1 MKSFELKSR
10 FFSRHGDS
18 YNIPVN
24 TVYYTESRVNTEL
37 NTYVKNNIP
46 SLNVFMNLCMEG
58 SQVEF
63 MYKIVYVPRQTFDDG
78 YADALLSLRPDLKD
92 ASHDDEL
99 EMLEQEAEV
108 LELELSMPLDGSVI
122 CRLMPQTAYDYES
135 RFFQTDVKHM
145 TPEDFRLFLHS
156 YTRKVD
162 DWNMSLLQNRK
173 IDYHSENPF
182 MESFTFWYPYE
193 GITVITYKNGQPG
206 LSGIEDDEEREERL
220 RNKARMIAKAAQIC
234 KDIEELQRDDG
245 LNILHEMLA
254 KDTLK
259 ELYEGYSSPK
269 LSRLEISED
278 MKIHLPDYNMEIDMK
293 RALCKVFYI
302 FFLRHPEGIRLKE
315 IADHREE
322 LFNIYKN
329 VSNRTDLDKMKASID
344 AAINPEDNSMM
355 SQCISLANKA
365 FRNKLAHTLADSY
378 EITNERGKCS
388 IIKLDRSLVT
398 LPPFLKEKMK

>member
-1 MKSFELKSR
+1 MKNYNLKSR
-10 FFSRHGDS
+10 FFSRQSDAF
-18 YNIPVN
+18 NIPVN
-24 TVYYTESRVNTEL
+24 TVYYMESRTNTEL

-78 YADALLSLRPDLKD
+78 YADTLLSLRPDLKK
-92 ASHDDEL
+92 ASHDEEL

-145 TPEDFRLFLHS
+145 MPEDFRLFLHS
-156 YTRKVD
+156 YTKKVD

-220 RNKARMIAKAAQIC
+220 RNKAKMIAKAAQIC

-259 ELYEGYSSPK
+259 ALCATPQPTAI
-269 LSRLEISED
+269 SRLVISDD
-278 MKIHLPDYNMEIDMK
+278 MKIRLTDYDMEIDMK
-293 RALCKVFYI
+293 RTLCKVFYI
-302 FFLRHPEGIRLKE
+302 LFLRHPEGIRLKE
-315 IADHREE
+315 ISDYKKE
-322 LFNIYKN
+322 LFDIYKN
-329 VSNRTDLDKMKASID
+329 ISNKTDLEMMEASID
-344 AAINPEDNSMM
+344 TAINPEDSSMM
-355 SQCISLANKA
+355 SQYISLANKA
-365 FRNKLAHTLADSY
+365 FRDKLANTLADSY
-378 EITNERGKCS
+378 TITNERGKCS
-388 IIKLDRSLVT
+388 MIKLDRNLVT

>member
-1 MKSFELKSR
+1 MKNYNLKSR
-10 FFSRHGDS
+10 FFSRQGDAF
-18 YNIPVN
+18 NIPVN
-24 TVYYTESRVNTEL
+24 TVYYMESRTNTEL

-78 YADALLSLRPDLKD
+78 YADALLSLRPDLKN
-92 ASHDDEL
+92 ASPDDEL
-99 EMLEQEAEV
+99 EMLEQEAEA
-108 LELELSMPLDGSVI
+108 LELELNMPLDGSVI

-156 YTRKVD
+156 YTKKVD

-220 RNKARMIAKAAQIC
+220 RNKAKMIAKAAQIC

-259 ELYEGYSSPK
+259 ALCAAPQPTAI
-269 LSRLEISED
+269 SRLVISDD
-278 MKIHLPDYNMEIDMK
+278 MKIRLTDYDMEIDMK
-293 RALCKVFYI
+293 RTLCKVFYI
-302 FFLRHPEGIRLKE
+302 LFLRHPEGIRLKE
-315 IADHREE
+315 ISDYKKE
-322 LFNIYKN
+322 LFDIYKN
-329 VSNRTDLDKMKASID
+329 ISNKTDLEKMEASID
-344 AAINPEDNSMM
+344 TAINPEDSSMM
-355 SQCISLANKA
+355 FQYISLANKA
-365 FRNKLAHTLADSY
+365 FRDKLANTLADSY
-378 EITNERGKCS
+378 TITNERGKCS
-388 IIKLDRSLVT
+388 MIKLDRSLVT
-398 LPPFLKEKMK
+398 LPDFLK